1 MRAGGVTM
9 KNWINGLIILFYFY
23 AFVVADKRVLF
34 LHYHLNFVPGD
45 AATDS
50 RYAMFGLVVAAVVG
64 IILWIWVKIKKQKE
78 VILKINDFLPSI
90 IISTFFM
97 VFSKPVV
104 KWNWILISMF
114 TLVVGLFLVAKTVSI
129 LLKTKGFWWKFLL
142 TVFVSTPFL
151 ILFHSLEMVGKIKT
165 PAITIYVICG
175 LTLVLNFL
183 GNLMIGFIFKKRK
196 VKIKCFDLF
205 WVTITFAYVFL
216 PLIHFIF
223 MTPISTKYITNW
235 DNFLAKNLWIQ
246 FLILVVHYLI
256 IKATNFDNKDK
267 L

>member
-1 MRAGGVTM
+1 MKII

-23 AFVVADKRVLF
+23 AFVAADKRVLF

-45 AATDS
+45 VATDS
-50 RYAMFGLVVAAVVG
+50 RYAMFGLVVVAVIGV
-64 IILWIWVKIKKQKE
+64 ILWIWVKIKKQKE
-78 VILKINDFLPSI
+78 VGLETNDLLLSI
-90 IISTFFM
+90 IISIFLM
-97 VFSKPVV
+97 IISKPII
-104 KWNWILISMF
+104 KWNWILLSVF
-114 TLVVGLFLVAKTVSI
+114 TLIVGLFLVAKTVNI
-129 LLKTKGFWWKFLL
+129 FLKIKGFWWKSLP
-142 TVFVSTPFL
+142 TIFVSTPFL

-165 PAITIYVICG
+165 PAITIYLICV

-183 GNLMIGFIFKKRK
+183 GNLMIGFLFKKRK
-196 VKIKCFDLF
+196 VKIKFFDLF
-205 WVTITFAYVFL
+205 WVTITFVYVFL

-256 IKATNFDNKDK
+256 IKVTNFDNKDK